1 MDFKSLKSQKWV
13 FVGIV
18 LTVVLVPFLLFKQNT
33 MMGDR
38 QSQLIYEKSL
48 KMNKEQDTDSKINT
62 KIKLAYLDTYGSGTI
77 KKYGAAFDL
86 LQSALLDLTG
96 QKGAIDL
103 DRINPNEYPKSEWK
117 RLGQVLQEL
126 DCFYRDGKNDQGEGP
141 NRDLKKAEA
150 FFQKAIEFGNQKAK
164 KKVNHPPAKD
174 GWASCF
180 NDP

>member
-1 MDFKSLKSQKWV
+1 MDFKSLKSKK
-13 FVGIV
+13 FILVGI
-18 LTVVLVPFLLFKQNT
+18 LLIVVLALLHLFKRNT
-33 MMGDR
+33 EMGDR

-48 KMNKEQDTDSKINT
+48 KTDKEQDIDSKINT
-62 KIKLAYLDTYGSGTI
+62 KIKLAYLDIYGSGTI
-77 KKYGAAFDL
+77 KKYGEAFDL

-126 DCFYRDGKNDQGEGP
+126 GCFYKNGKNDQGEGP
-141 NRDLKKAEA
+141 NKDLKKAEA

-164 KKVNHPPAKD
+164 KKLKELRDFMEQSHQN
-174 GWASCF
+174 
-180 NDP
+180 